1 MTTTLPT
8 DDLKKYGIIDTDN
21 SFSKK
26 LSAKDI
32 QSFLQGATIV
42 ADNDKSR
49 ITFQLTDENS
59 KLKVNVFER
68 DKNISELLLN
78 SKNEVQYTDT
88 FSKYNIN
95 DQKTAAQLSWTKAV
109 FIFDDK
115 NRAIIE
121 YDMIKDAHIIN
132 QLIAEKNNPEE
143 TNRYKNELLKL
154 KEFLQEKIDKY
165 PEIAKEITNDINI
178 VSNEINSVNSISP
191 DEKQIGKDEK
201 RDIQLGVN
209 DPDMFEDANRHRDE
223 QHQEQEE
230 ELHKPRGFR
239 R

>member
-26 LSAKDI
+26 LSAEDI
-32 QSFLQGATIV
+32 QNFLQGATIV
-42 ADNDKSR
+42 ADNDKRR
-49 ITFQLTDENS
+49 ITFQLTDNNTQ
-59 KLKVNVFER
+59 LNVKMYER
-68 DKNISELLLN
+68 DRSYKDLLDYIHEDK
-78 SKNEVQYTDT
+78 SMAVQYVSEKEIMKDNNEKNFTKLAFMQKKDM
-88 FSKYNIN
+88 NIY
-95 DQKTAAQLSWTKAV
+95 K
-109 FIFDDK
+109 
-115 NRAIIE
+115 
-121 YDMIKDAHIIN
+121 YDMIKDAEKLTMAIV
-132 QLIAEKNNPEE
+132 EKNNPEE

-191 DEKQIGKDEK
+191 DEKQMRKDEK

-209 DPDMFEDANRHRDE
+209 NPDMFEDANRHRNE

-230 ELHKPRGFR
+230 EHYKPRGFR

>member
-8 DDLKKYGIIDTDN
+8 DDLKKYGIIDADN

-26 LSAKDI
+26 LSAEDI
-32 QSFLQGATIV
+32 QNFLQGATIV
-42 ADNDKSR
+42 ADNDKNR
-49 ITFQLTDENS
+49 ITFQLTDNNTQ
-59 KLKVNVFER
+59 LNVKMYER
-68 DKNISELLLN
+68 DRSYKDLMDYIHNDPTM
-78 SKNEVQYTDT
+78 KVQYAYEKEIMKDNNERNFTKLA
-88 FSKYNIN
+88 FM
-95 DQKTAAQLSWTKAV
+95 QKEDMHIYK
-109 FIFDDK
+109 
-115 NRAIIE
+115 
-121 YDMIKDAHIIN
+121 YDMIKDAEKLTKAIV
-132 QLIAEKNNPEE
+132 EKNNPEE

-154 KEFLQEKIDKY
+154 KEFLQEKIDKF
-165 PEIAKEITNDINI
+165 PEIAKDITNDLNI

-209 DPDMFEDANRHRDE
+209 DPDMYEDANRHREEE
-223 QHQEQEE
+223 QQQEE